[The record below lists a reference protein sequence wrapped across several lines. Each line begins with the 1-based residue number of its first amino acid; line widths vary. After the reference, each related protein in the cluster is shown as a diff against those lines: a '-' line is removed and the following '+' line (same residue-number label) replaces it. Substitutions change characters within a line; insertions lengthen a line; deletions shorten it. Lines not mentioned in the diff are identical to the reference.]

1 MTRNGPEAAARPSGG
16 GTRSEMT
23 RLNEPS
29 PLRGANGIAF
39 GPDGLLYVA
48 QFLHGGIS
56 AVDTGSG
63 AVETVVSPGGSIRT
77 PDDLAFDARGDMY
90 VTDMVP
96 GRVWRRTPRGECT
109 LVAEGLRNPNG
120 ITCLGDRLF
129 VSEMRAGGELFE
141 LFPHGGS
148 PVRLAGGLNHGNAM
162 QCGPDGWLYY
172 PHMMTNQVWRISPDG
187 GEPEL
192 VAEDVDLPVAV
203 RFDRAGQLLVL
214 SCGPEGVV
222 TRVNP
227 ATGRT
232 SSFTTGIPGLDNA
245 AFDADD
251 RMFVSSFV
259 RGSITGIGADGR
271 TRTTVP
277 SGLNGPF
284 GVTADRRGKVYAA
297 DHFSLETLTD
307 SGDAVPV
314 EVVTGELP
322 SVVRNVVA
330 TGGVLQLVTATG
342 ELHAYDPG
350 GGSSR
355 RRASGFGAPA
365 GIAADSRGRVVLA
378 VPGEG
383 RVLSVDEA
391 DAVTELAAGLEH
403 PVGVALD
410 DGGNCYVTDEH
421 TGRVLRLGDE
431 PVVVADGLGTPQGI
445 AASGGALFVL
455 EVERGRLVRCC
466 PSTGTSTTAHELDV
480 GSLSGVGSAES
491 NGRPD
496 ASDRPRPFA
505 DLAVTPDGALLLAA
519 DGLGSVLRLRP

>member
-1 MTRNGPEAAARPSGG
+1 
-16 GTRSEMT
+16 MT

-56 AVDTGSG
+56 AVDTVSG
-63 AVETVVSPGGSIRT
+63 AVETVVSPSGPIRT
-77 PDDLAFDARGDMY
+77 PDDLAFDAHGDMY

-96 GRVWRRTPRGECT
+96 GRVWRRTPRGACT
-109 LVAEGLRNPNG
+109 VVAEDLRNPNG
-120 ITCLGDRLF
+120 IACLGDRLF

-148 PVRLAGGLNHGNAM
+148 PVPLAEGLNHGNAM

-187 GEPEL
+187 GEPEV

-214 SCGPEGVV
+214 SCGPAGVV
-222 TRVNP
+222 TRVDP

-245 AFDADD
+245 AFDEDN

-259 RGSITGIGADGR
+259 RGGITGIGTDGPSR
-271 TRTTVP
+271 ATVP

-284 GVTADRRGKVYAA
+284 GVTADRWGKVYAA

-307 SGDAVPV
+307 SGEAVPV
-314 EVVTGELP
+314 GVVTGDLP

-330 TGGVLQLVTATG
+330 TGDVLQLVTATG

-350 GGSSR
+350 DGSSR
-355 RRASGFGAPA
+355 RRVSGFGAPA
-365 GIAADSRGRVVLA
+365 GVAADSRGRVVLA
-378 VPGEG
+378 APESG

-391 DAVTELAAGLEH
+391 DAVTELATGLKQ

-410 DGGNCYVTDEH
+410 DNGNCYVSDER

-445 AASGGALFVL
+445 AISGDELFVL
-455 EVERGRLVRCC
+455 EVEHGRLVRCC
-466 PSTGTSTTAHELDV
+466 PATGTSRTAHELSV
-480 GSLSGVGSAES
+480 GSLSGAGSAES

-505 DLAVTPDGALLLAA
+505 ALAAAPDGSLLLTAN
-519 DGLGSVLRLRP
+519 GVGSVLRLRP